1 MWKLTRLQP
10 MRAKVVSV
18 LVMLMMV
25 LAITKLT
32 VTEVEDA
39 GCESR
44 ESLGSVWFYTCA
56 RFRC

>member
-1 MWKLTRLQP
+1 